1 MRTMIKVCG
10 VTRPEDAALAAELGA
25 NLLGLNF
32 HPPSPRALDPRGQA
46 ALLSEIADAAGSVP
60 LVGVFVHRPPAEIEE
75 IAEAAHLA
83 LIQLHGGEDPG
94 LAGRFGA
101 RAIQV
106 FRRPAPPEPA
116 ELARYPDVW
125 GFLFDRP
132 PRRSNRGSAAAPDP
146 YGGTGESWD
155 HGALRELLSPGGGS
169 GARSGAGAGAGSGER
184 SGAAP
189 GHPLGDRPVL
199 VAGGVRPDNARA
211 VLAASGARGI
221 DICSGVEA
229 APGVK
234 SPDLMRRLFQEVHH
248 GDSAP

>member
-1 MRTMIKVCG
+1 MRALVKICG

-25 NLLGLNF
+25 DFLGLNF
-32 HPPSPRALDPRGQA
+32 HPPSPRALDPEKDA
-46 ALLSEIADAAGSVP
+46 ALLAEIAGAAGAVP

-75 IAEAAHLA
+75 IAASAGLA
-83 LIQLHGGEDPG
+83 LIQLHGGEDPE
-94 LAGRFGA
+94 LARRFGA

-106 FRRPAPPEPA
+106 FRRPAPPPPM
-116 ELARYPDVW
+116 ELARYPDAW

-132 PRRSNRGSAAAPDP
+132 PRGPRGGAPGTPDP

-155 HGALRELLSPGGGS
+155 HGALRKLLSPDGPDGLDEL
-169 GARSGAGAGAGSGER
+169 AGAGS
-184 SGAAP
+184 
-189 GHPLGDRPVL
+189 PLGGRPVL

-221 DICSGVEA
+221 DVCSGVES

-234 SPDLMRRLFQEVHH
+234 EPDLMRRLFQEVHD
-248 GDSAP
+248 GDAAP